1 MNYIDVVNDSD
12 SKIKFELIYHLD
24 KQVIVDSTP
33 DFGPKKIR
41 RLDLPYNAIVIIFR
55 VWVLLSNAK
64 YKLIYDE
71 SISKSERRCY
81 GVRGSG
87 QSAICERIDCSILPN
102 TDFVDVRN
110 KTLNQIRFEIIYTI
124 QGMGYK
130 ESSLDIKPNRGSS
143 LLIPRT
149 AENVQLKV
157 FILEEKLHQDVWHP
171 IYAEYMKHPFKF
183 CYQVTGEFP
192 KVDCKKVPCKNNGD
206 NDIPTTNPT
215 QPCPCCCCNCKCIFP
230 TLQNQISYICK
241 NEYEFFL
248 NKLNVQAVGLGY
260 KEIQGI
266 VTNEMCI
273 KVFVSEKTPPGNL
286 PPSDLIPPIYNGI
299 KTDVVESGIFTPCEL
314 TKKVRPAHP
323 GYSIGPAGYKV
334 AGTLGCIVQN
344 PSEKAYYILSTNHIL
359 AQLGKVQIDTPILQ
373 PGVLDGGK
381 VDTDTIAHLTRYIP
395 IKMKTLFKTPENY
408 VDAAIAKVSNTSL
421 ISSKIA
427 IVNNNIKRLGAPAIA
442 DRVFKIGRTTERTYG
457 VITAIDVTQ
466 VINYPEGKALF
477 KEQILT
483 STRGN
488 TGDSGSILLNPN
500 MEALGL
506 LSSASKDFTT
516 FSDMTLIT
524 SLLHVQLVTH

>member
-24 KQVIVDSTP
+24 KQLIVDSTP
-33 DFGPKKIR
+33 DFAPKKIR
-41 RLDLPYNAIVIIFR
+41 RLDLPSKAIVIVLK
-55 VWVLLSNAK
+55 VWILLSHNK
-64 YKLIYDE
+64 YELIHDE
-71 SISKSERRCY
+71 SISKSQRLCY

-87 QSAICERIDCSILPN
+87 KSAICEKIDCSILPN
-102 TDFVDVRN
+102 TDWVDIRN
-110 KTLNQIRFEIIYTI
+110 KTSTYIRFELIYTI
-124 QGMGYK
+124 HGIGYK
-130 ESSLDIKPNRGSS
+130 DTSPDIKPYRGAS
-143 LLIPRT
+143 LLVPRT

-157 FILEEKLHQDVWHP
+157 FILEEKHHQDVWHA

-183 CYQVTGEFP
+183 CYQVSGNVPNAT
-192 KVDCKKVPCKNNGD
+192 CKKVSCKNLGD
-206 NDIPTTNPT
+206 NGIPPT
-215 QPCPCCCCNCKCIFP
+215 PPPKPCSCCCNCKCVFP
-230 TLQNQISYICK
+230 SIQTQISYICK
-241 NEYEFFL
+241 NQYEFFL

-266 VTNEMCI
+266 VTTEPCI

-299 KTDVVESGIFTPCEL
+299 KTDIVASGVFTPCEL

-344 PSEKAYYILSTNHIL
+344 PSEKAYYILSTNHLL

-381 VDTDTIAHLTRYIP
+381 IDTDTIAHLTRYIP
-395 IKMKTLFKTPENY
+395 IKMKTLFKTPENH

-427 IVNNNIKRLGAPAIA
+427 IVNANIKRLGAPGIG
-442 DRVFKIGRTTERTYG
+442 DRVFKIGRTTGRTHG

-483 STRGN
+483 SASGN
-488 TGDSGSILLNPN
+488 TGDSGSVLLNSN

-506 LSSASKDFTT
+506 LSSASKTLTT

-524 SLLHVQLVTH
+524 SLFHVQLVTH